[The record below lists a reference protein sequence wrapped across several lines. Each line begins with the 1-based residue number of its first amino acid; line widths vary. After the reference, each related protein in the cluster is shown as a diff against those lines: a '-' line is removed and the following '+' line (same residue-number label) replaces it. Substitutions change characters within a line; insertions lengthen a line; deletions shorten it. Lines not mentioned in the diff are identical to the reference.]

1 MLTFTFF
8 FFVQNIL
15 QESHQD
21 GDNTPKETDEPRIKY
36 VFPPDA
42 PPPKDLICPICQDV
56 LKNPIVYQKCKHTY
70 CRSCLSKKLREK
82 TAFCPICNE
91 EFQKVGGYLQL
102 ITYNPNQSCF
112 AKSQFL
118 YYFFFC
124 RNCRCTIS
132 PQICTTVCKTCWL

>member
-91 EFQKVGGYLQL
+91 EFQKVGLPPINYLQPKPKL
-102 ITYNPNQSCF
+102 LCEISIP
-112 AKSQFL
+112 L
-118 YYFFFC
+118 LFFFC